1 MEGNP
6 YKEII
11 DTVNEQVHRGVLPLA
26 ITGVVLT
33 AAPLTVSAGGVV
45 LSAASGLL
53 VSADLLPRT
62 RKTKLSN
69 PETAIDVEVTGAV
82 SGKLTVEAEKLE
94 TEIKAEEMEGTL
106 FPGDRVL
113 LVTADQNIYT
123 VVCKVVS
130 AP

>member
-82 SGKLTVEAEKLE
+82 SGKLTVKVLAVS
-94 TEIKAEEMEGTL
+94 IGT
-106 FPGDRVL
+106 VL
-113 LVTADQNIYT
+113 RN
-123 VVCKVVS
+123 VVVKVHS
-130 AP
+130 LYPNARE